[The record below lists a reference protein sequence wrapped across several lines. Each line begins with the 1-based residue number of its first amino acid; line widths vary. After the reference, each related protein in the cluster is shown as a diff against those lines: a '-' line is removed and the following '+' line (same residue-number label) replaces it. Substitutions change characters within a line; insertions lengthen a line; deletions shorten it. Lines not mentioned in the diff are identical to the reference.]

1 MLVTTAQKNTY
12 CKLTIPAQNLNLLL
26 STITVSLGVQV
37 LSIDVLQS
45 NFKIFQELIKDVDQK
60 FPVH

>member
-26 STITVSLGVQV
+26 STITVSLEVQV
-37 LSIDVLQS
+37 LSIDV
-45 NFKIFQELIKDVDQK
+45 
-60 FPVH
+60 